1 MSTWNGYHPFYAG
14 SLYGNITFFGDERKF
29 SNCHGCFTGVC
40 DIEWWVKGELDK
52 LSETEREEL
61 LDILKR
67 NYNYS
72 KNIKTREAV
81 SSLAEIIGVDYSV
94 VYRIPANYLNDML
107 LSESDEEKVKLY
119 SQYCAR

>member
-1 MSTWNGYHPFYAG
+1 
-14 SLYGNITFFGDERKF
+14 
-29 SNCHGCFTGVC
+29 
-40 DIEWWVKGELDK
+40 LDK
-52 LSETEREEL
+52 LPETEREEL
-61 LDILKR
+61 LNILKR